1 MAKRRQKL
9 VCLVNGLKQTGLYVH
24 SLDLYLTLLVAIL
37 AQMEQVYKY
46 MVITVQQRKS
56 FGFILLTLEM
66 LICGLEQLS
75 IPYPKLI
82 NYIVQMH
89 GILLLCLGS
98 FAYML

>member
-37 AQMEQVYKY
+37 AQMEQMYKY
-46 MVITVQQRKS
+46 MVITIQQRKS

-75 IPYPKLI
+75 IPYPRL
-82 NYIVQMH
+82 NYC
-89 GILLLCLGS
+89 GAGLCTAAAHLS
-98 FAYML
+98 YKS